1 MQVSRDIR
9 VYMKTLHVVTALVMS
24 VLAMNGQDKTMHV
37 QNQDGTYASTRVA
50 ELAKISFI
58 SVADQGKGMIIS
70 STTSAPVK
78 MLFEERPEV
87 TVSGSKIVFTTQSST
102 PLEMEM
108 SDITDIRFGEA
119 ASLTATEQNEGIEC
133 VLGAG
138 SATFRGVACDATVA
152 IYTVDGRRVAAPS
165 VSGGEMTLSR
175 NTLEAGIYIVH
186 IGNFTTKITL

>member
-50 ELAKISFI
+50 ELAKISFL

-102 PLEMEM
+102 PLV
-108 SDITDIRFGEA
+108 RP
-119 ASLTATEQNEGIEC
+119 
-133 VLGAG
+133 
-138 SATFRGVACDATVA
+138 
-152 IYTVDGRRVAAPS
+152 RR
-165 VSGGEMTLSR
+165 
-175 NTLEAGIYIVH
+175 
-186 IGNFTTKITL
+186 